1 MAKNTKQIALIQHR
15 RGKLSELPKQLNV
28 GEFGIALDTNEL
40 FIGNPDNPALSER
53 IAKDEFPWGNIQV
66 LTEFSDNLEKI
77 TYRYESNTDIKAR
90 LPIVITGSTANPS
103 IAKNTS
109 LIINDVEIVFD
120 TAYSLNGIINKIN
133 SYDNIGVKAYT
144 SDNAHLTLISTG
156 TEITLEDGVTTG
168 QGIVERLGFGE
179 NSYTA
184 VSSLPVERT
193 LQKVLDDQV
202 TVKSYNAF
210 GDGVADDSEA
220 FYNAIISLNKA
231 GNSPQYFRTLLIPSG
246 IYKISTTLPLP
257 KGVHLKGE
265 GIGRTIIKTENLVN
279 AAFATMDDNM
289 IISTMNNYGENTE
302 IPSYITVE
310 DLTIDVSDNITM
322 SLLSLGSCE
331 NVLFKNVEFKGS
343 DGTTL
348 VRIEGNANTNKF
360 KYIVF
365 DTCCF
370 NNGRTAIKINADLE
384 HLIITNSLFNNFS
397 SRTLDLS
404 NDDSNVINS
413 VIDGNM
419 FKNCI
424 SDDNTSAIDLGI
436 NTKYISVINN
446 KFDED
451 LTNYISNPYNTNSE
465 LNYTDILNPNT
476 DEKKLLKFKFTQP
489 IWEYID
495 YLINPNGEY
504 LIQPKYN
511 YINIDGEDVV
521 RPLTNSIILEPGD
534 ESNDDTV
541 TIKTSK
547 MDGNINLNSSGY
559 GDILLG
565 KNGENVSYELWNGD
579 TNYAVGDRCQMLTPD
594 GGYAVYEA
602 LSYNI
607 NVNPEDPQ
615 TYPKWKLL
623 GVYNPKITFYK
634 NVDLNGSYIT
644 DTTQPITFKT
654 TNENWLEIDDTDNT
668 SGITYAERIAT
679 HENAIPNISYVN
691 TIAQTTIRKVFNYD
705 SIKNVGTNKQE
716 ICFFNP
722 EIYGDYINMNY
733 LTLNVRRPFYPV
745 ESAIANSLYWRAG
758 AKYYKGDVVK
768 AFVEDPTSTQF
779 KLYVLLNGTWTNI
792 PNVRILQNSDL
803 DGDGEPLDSI
813 GSNGEYA
820 IYFDNSPEVDTEAKR
835 LYNKLNGSWYHI
847 GSEEWEALY
856 YSYIESEENPEY
868 IENGVI
874 GFTFGDDDVSVT
886 LSINE
891 GETPLQAFIN
901 RINEAVGNR
910 GVTASINGNKVK
922 IEQTSGLLQMW
933 DMRYAPLVSMGF
945 PYNEEL
951 GHINPNTAKLIKTF
965 DDRTPDA
972 NSYIEYS
979 VWLKSIGT
987 EHNYVCTENHI
998 AQENFLDDMGYDGS
1012 ISKWAYIAN
1021 ADINHHPLKDVK
1033 YVSILVENDYK
1044 TEKRLMF
1051 LKNVIDVSRRNFNSI
1066 YQPAWAANTSY
1077 TKGQRVLYAGRYW
1090 ECLANHTSVDEYDLH
1105 NKDLWLAVPEEG
1117 YNYHF
1122 DFERDMYE
1130 IDDQGNIKTS
1140 EDLIIDYNFSNYHF
1154 YLMFYD
1160 ENGKEI
1166 VPYQEGTSTGLM
1178 VSPSGHILL
1187 TINYIRTQ
1195 PESNN
1200 SEEG

>member
-28 GEFGIALDTNEL
+28 GEFGMALDTNEL

-246 IYKISTTLPLP
+246 IYKTSTTLPLP

-348 VRIEGNANTNKF
+348 VRIEGNVNTNKF

-424 SDDNTSAIDLGI
+424 SDDNTSAIDLGN

-451 LTNYISNPYNTNSE
+451 LTNYISNPYNTSSE

-511 YINIDGEDVV
+511 YINIDGEDV
-521 RPLTNSIILEPGD
+521 
-534 ESNDDTV
+534 
-541 TIKTSK
+541 
-547 MDGNINLNSSGY
+547 
-559 GDILLG
+559 
-565 KNGENVSYELWNGD
+565 
-579 TNYAVGDRCQMLTPD
+579 
-594 GGYAVYEA
+594 
-602 LSYNI
+602 
-607 NVNPEDPQ
+607 
-615 TYPKWKLL
+615 
-623 GVYNPKITFYK
+623 
-634 NVDLNGSYIT
+634 
-644 DTTQPITFKT
+644 
-654 TNENWLEIDDTDNT
+654 
-668 SGITYAERIAT
+668 ER
-679 HENAIPNISYVN
+679 
-691 TIAQTTIRKVFNYD
+691 
-705 SIKNVGTNKQE
+705 
-716 ICFFNP
+716 
-722 EIYGDYINMNY
+722 
-733 LTLNVRRPFYPV
+733 L
-745 ESAIANSLYWRAG
+745 
-758 AKYYKGDVVK
+758 
-768 AFVEDPTSTQF
+768 
-779 KLYVLLNGTWTNI
+779 
-792 PNVRILQNSDL
+792 
-803 DGDGEPLDSI
+803 
-813 GSNGEYA
+813 
-820 IYFDNSPEVDTEAKR
+820 
-835 LYNKLNGSWYHI
+835 
-847 GSEEWEALY
+847 
-856 YSYIESEENPEY
+856 
-868 IENGVI
+868 
-874 GFTFGDDDVSVT
+874 
-886 LSINE
+886 
-891 GETPLQAFIN
+891 
-901 RINEAVGNR
+901 
-910 GVTASINGNKVK
+910 
-922 IEQTSGLLQMW
+922 
-933 DMRYAPLVSMGF
+933 
-945 PYNEEL
+945 
-951 GHINPNTAKLIKTF
+951 
-965 DDRTPDA
+965 
-972 NSYIEYS
+972 
-979 VWLKSIGT
+979 
-987 EHNYVCTENHI
+987 
-998 AQENFLDDMGYDGS
+998 
-1012 ISKWAYIAN
+1012 
-1021 ADINHHPLKDVK
+1021 
-1033 YVSILVENDYK
+1033 
-1044 TEKRLMF
+1044 
-1051 LKNVIDVSRRNFNSI
+1051 
-1066 YQPAWAANTSY
+1066 
-1077 TKGQRVLYAGRYW
+1077 
-1090 ECLANHTSVDEYDLH
+1090 
-1105 NKDLWLAVPEEG
+1105 
-1117 YNYHF
+1117 
-1122 DFERDMYE
+1122 
-1130 IDDQGNIKTS
+1130 
-1140 EDLIIDYNFSNYHF
+1140 
-1154 YLMFYD
+1154 
-1160 ENGKEI
+1160 
-1166 VPYQEGTSTGLM
+1166 
-1178 VSPSGHILL
+1178 
-1187 TINYIRTQ
+1187 
-1195 PESNN
+1195 
-1200 SEEG
+1200 